1 MVPSENRQ
9 SVVECLDEGG
19 NLFAKIR
26 FAHAKRE
33 SDEEPEG
40 SEAILVVSAEEA
52 AKQGTAPVQLRE
64 SCRYSYEIEG
74 VDKSR
79 GIELEP
85 NRLISRYKNL
95 QLLETR
101 ASAGRLHLHLTED
114 GKRVATGIVEIR
126 SVKLDYLEEYRGML
140 RGLAED
146 LRGYIFDLGAL
157 TAVPMVAEW
166 SEDPPS
172 LAQQVEYLRTTLA
185 GREFRG
191 AMAQILRYPNEKL
204 EAEQEIRPIERPF
217 RAGKSFHSQVAMG
230 GARTAV
236 PESHSLHGIMKG
248 LGIDDPSLPS
258 KVRVASKRRTLDTP
272 ENRFVKFALK
282 SFSRFLDHAE
292 EIIRSGEGKRK
303 YEPVLQDIKNL
314 QSRIARHLAAGMF
327 SEVGELRFVPMGSPV
342 LQRKAGYREVLRH
355 WLEFR
360 LSSKIKWA
368 GAEEVMGGG
377 ASDFDAGKKD
387 LPALY
392 EAWLFSQLFKLFCAK
407 FGVSTDEKR
416 KLLDEND
423 PLNFVIKHGRHASF
437 KGLKTGGHRNIQGEF
452 AYNKSFEGNMDPRT
466 AGSWTRILRPD
477 FTMSFWPDGLN
488 KTEAERTEQ
497 VVHVHFDAKYRVQS
511 IDAIFGK
518 DDLDDSSLDEEK
530 KSQREGNYNR
540 ADLLKMHAYRD
551 AIRRSE
557 GAYVLYPGEITSIE
571 KDNKRWKGFHELLP
585 GLGAFAIKPASD
597 GSAKGIEHLGKFLDE
612 VLDLLSNGVS
622 FLEQRRH
629 GTARMADTHERW
641 VADFYEAAPSILSEL
656 PGCLNNVPTGPNSSH
671 LVSAL
676 VGWCKDEAHLQWIE
690 GRGHYNVRLGD
701 GVQGAVQILD
711 PLVVGARVFVLQND
725 DGAIKGLWR
734 LKKDQG
740 AKAVLKSG
748 LATLGYPNPRHE
760 HYLVF
765 PVERVPGFEAT
776 EWDLEGLKKIRPE
789 FFETGRLGEPIL
801 VTLAEFMRACLA
813 GAGSGKATAMP
824 AGETSAAN
832 KQPSVRYET
841 KRKQTAREKKA
852 ARK

>member
-1 MVPSENRQ
+1 MD
-9 SVVECLDEGG
+9 CLDDSG
-19 NLFAKIR
+19 NVFATILFAYEGK
-26 FAHAKRE
+26 E
-33 SDEEPEG
+33 NDEEPEG
-40 SEAILVVSAEEA
+40 IEPLLVISPEEA

-74 VDKSR
+74 VAKDR
-79 GIELEP
+79 HIELEP
-85 NRLISRYKNL
+85 NRLISRYKNIR
-95 QLLETR
+95 LLETR
-101 ASAGRLHLHLTED
+101 ASAGRLHLHLTEN

-157 TAVPMVAEW
+157 TSVPMVSEWAE
-166 SEDPPS
+166 DVPS

-191 AMAQILRYPNEKL
+191 AIAQILRYPNEKL
-204 EAEQEIRPIERPF
+204 ESEPEIRPIERPF
-217 RAGKSFHSQVAMG
+217 RAGKSFHTQIAMG

-236 PESHSLHGIMKG
+236 PAGHSLHGVMRG
-248 LGIDDPSLPS
+248 LGIADPSLPS

-292 EIIRSGEGKRK
+292 EMIIRSGEGKKK
-303 YEPVLQDIKNL
+303 YEPVLRDIKDL
-314 QSRIARHLAAGMF
+314 QSRIARHLAAGIF

-392 EAWLFSQLFKLFCAK
+392 EAWLFSQLFKLFCEK
-407 FGVSTDEKR
+407 FGVSIDEKR

-423 PLNFVIKHGRHASF
+423 PLNFVIRQGIRASF

-452 AYNKSFEGNMDPRT
+452 SYNKSFGGNMDPRT
-466 AGSWTRILRPD
+466 TGSWTRILRPD
-477 FTMSFWPDGLN
+477 FTMSFWPDGLE
-488 KTEAERTEQ
+488 KKEAERTEQ
-497 VVHVHFDAKYRVQS
+497 MVHIHFDAKYRVQS

-518 DDLDDSSLDEEK
+518 EMDDSSLDDEK
-530 KSQREGNYNR
+530 RRQREGNYNR

-557 GAYVLYPGEITSIE
+557 GAYVLYPGEVTSVE

-597 GSAKGIEHLGKFLDE
+597 GSAKGIEHLSKFLDE
-612 VLDLLSNGVS
+612 VLALLSNGVS
-622 FLEQRRH
+622 FLEHRRQ
-629 GTARMADTHERW
+629 GTQHMAQTHEKW
-641 VADFYEAAPSILSEL
+641 ESDFGDTTPYILSEL
-656 PGCLNNVPTGPNSSH
+656 PGLLNDIGEGPNSSH
-671 LVSAL
+671 TVSVL
-676 VGWCKDEAHLQWIE
+676 VGWCKDEDHLKWIE
-690 GRGHYNVRLGD
+690 ERGLYNVRLGE
-701 GVQGAVQILD
+701 GVAGAVEILD
-711 PLVVGARVFVLQND
+711 PLVVGTRVFALRNEA
-725 DGAIKGLWR
+725 GATKGLWR
-734 LKKDQG
+734 LKSKQG
-740 AKAVLKSG
+740 AKVLLKTKMLES
-748 LATLGYPNPRHE
+748 GYPSPNNE
-760 HYLVF
+760 QYLVF
-765 PVERVPGFEAT
+765 PVERIPGYETT
-776 EWDLEGLKKIRPE
+776 EWDLDGLKKIREE
-789 FFETGRLGEPIL
+789 FFAPDRLGEPIL
-801 VTLAEFMRACLA
+801 LSLAEFLQACMP
-813 GAGSGKATAMP
+813 GTVVGRSGVESQTEK
-824 AGETSAAN
+824 TSA
-832 KQPSVRYET
+832 KPEP
-841 KRKQTAREKKA
+841 KKA
-852 ARK
+852 QYESARQLKARQRKEAKK